1 MTDAA
6 PRRFRG
12 VIFDYGG
19 VFVMSPYQGIAEFEA
34 EMGYPPGSVST
45 VLLAG
50 YRDGDV
56 QTDLHRVETGE
67 LGLEEFLAGVERAS
81 TGQLGGRDFDAD
93 AYHRFL
99 MTAPLRSHWAVV
111 HRAREL
117 RAAGYRVGLL
127 TNTVREWGG
136 AWRSTIPM
144 DLFHDVIDSSEVG
157 LRKPDPRIYELACDR
172 LGVEAAACVF
182 LDDQEE
188 NVVAAR
194 ALGLAGIVVDDPHD
208 ALAELDAL
216 LLLDGSTD
224 GEADRSHP

>member
-1 MTDAA
+1 MKHAD
-6 PRRFRG
+6 RRRYRG

-34 EMGYPPGSVST
+34 GMGYPEGSVAK

-50 YRDGDV
+50 YRDGGV
-56 QTDLHRVETGE
+56 QTDRHRVGTGE
-67 LGLEEFLAGVERAS
+67 LGLVEFLAGVERAS
-81 TGQLGGRDFDAD
+81 AGQLGGRDFDAA
-93 AYHRFL
+93 AYHEFL
-99 MTAPLRSHWAVV
+99 MSAPLRSHWEVV

-127 TNTVREWGG
+127 TNTVREWGD

-157 LRKPDPRIYELACDR
+157 LRKPDVAIYALACTR
-172 LGVEAAACVF
+172 LGVDADACIF

-188 NVVAAR
+188 K
-194 ALGLAGIVVDDPHD
+194 
-208 ALAELDAL
+208 
-216 LLLDGSTD
+216 
-224 GEADRSHP
+224 